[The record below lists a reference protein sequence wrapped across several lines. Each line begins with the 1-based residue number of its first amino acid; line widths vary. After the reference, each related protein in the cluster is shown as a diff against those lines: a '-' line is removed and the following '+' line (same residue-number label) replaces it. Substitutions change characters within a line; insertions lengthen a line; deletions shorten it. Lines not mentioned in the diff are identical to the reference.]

1 MSANSQPKPRH
12 RLSLREK
19 HDLALKK
26 VERFSRVLPGLSP
39 GAEDLR
45 INMLRSAKA
54 ELALRKKAL
63 AYAAAKA
70 ERRAALY
77 TMFGLLPA
85 KGGDTARD
93 R

>member
-12 RLSLREK
+12 RLFLREK
-19 HDLALKK
+19 HDLALAK
-26 VERFSRVLPGLSP
+26 VGRFSRALPGLSP

-54 ELALRKKAL
+54 ELVLRKKAL
-63 AYAAAKA
+63 AYA

-85 KGGDTARD
+85 KGCDTARD